1 MGINIFD
8 LYKIDRF
15 SSKTSHSQLQIV
27 LIKILIAIQK
37 TITVYCTFK
46 SDLDYIVQYLK

>member
-1 MGINIFD
+1 MHTRVFD

-15 SSKTSHSQLQIV
+15 SSKTSHSQLRIV
-27 LIKILIAIQK
+27 LVKILIAIQK
-37 TITVYCTFK
+37 TINVYCTLK